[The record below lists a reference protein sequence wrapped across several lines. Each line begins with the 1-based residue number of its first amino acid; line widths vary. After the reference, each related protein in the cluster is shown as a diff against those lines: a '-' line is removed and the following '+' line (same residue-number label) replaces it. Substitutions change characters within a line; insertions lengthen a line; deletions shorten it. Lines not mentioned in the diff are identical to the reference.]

1 MMVKFYNWYGG
12 KQRMVPI
19 IRWLLPEY
27 KSYYEVFMG
36 SASLLLN
43 TARCEREVLNDL
55 DPDLA
60 HLMGTLADRKK
71 GKMLMEKLFHLE
83 YGQEVFEKAK
93 ACAKSGYAGLSDIDR
108 AVKVYVQ
115 ITQSFNNTRK
125 TFRKNIDTW
134 KYQRD
139 IRFDVPKAYKR
150 LDGVEVWNRDA
161 INVLAEIKGDR
172 DAFVFADPPYRHELR
187 GKSARKVYHCELS
200 ESDQIRLLETIRDA
214 ECKIMLCGY
223 KAESGPD
230 LYDRYL
236 LPYGWHCYKLMDVP
250 KSCQTKKDRD
260 MAEEFIWVN
269 YELPHCARYK
279 ITLEEDRRLF

>member
-12 KQRMVPI
+12 KQRMVPV

-43 TARCEREVLNDL
+43 TARCEKEVLNDL

-60 HLMGTLADRKK
+60 CLMGTLADREK
-71 GKMLMEKLFHLE
+71 GQELMEKLFHLE
-83 YGQEVFEKAK
+83 YGQAVFEDAK
-93 ACAKSGYAGLSDIDR
+93 ACAMSGYAGLSKVDR

-115 ITQSFNNTRK
+115 ITQSFNNTRGSY
-125 TFRKNIDTW
+125 RKGIPTW

-139 IRFDVPKAYKR
+139 ILFDVPKAYKR
-150 LDGVEVWNRDA
+150 LKGVEVWNRNGID
-161 INVLAEIKGDR
+161 VLAEIKGDK
-172 DAFVFADPPYRHELR
+172 DTFVFADPPYRHELR
-187 GKSARKVYHCELS
+187 GKSARKVYHCELPES
-200 ESDQIRLLETIRDA
+200 EQIRLLETIRDA

-230 LYDRYL
+230 LYDSYL
-236 LPYGWHCYKLMDVP
+236 LPHGWHCYKLMNVV
-250 KSCQTKKDRD
+250 KACQTKREKD

-279 ITLEEDRRLF
+279 ISLEEDRRI